1 MLCGHYSTASP
12 CHAAI
17 VAWRLRV
24 STELST
30 SEDSMAR
37 IRLSHR
43 GIKERLQDLLV
54 AKGREGSD
62 RRVEGYQPPE
72 ALCVAGRGRVF
83 LGLRLRSHGKPRA
96 LRCRDV
102 PTAVGVVYPPRKRGP
117 RAVGGPV
124 VREFTDSEA
133 TVM

>member
-1 MLCGHYSTASP
+1 
-12 CHAAI
+12 
-17 VAWRLRV
+17 
-24 STELST
+24 
-30 SEDSMAR
+30 MAR

-102 PTAVGVVYPPRKRGP
+102 PTAVGVIYPPRKRGP
-117 RAVGGPV
+117 RAGGGPAAG
-124 VREFTDSEA
+124 EFTDSEA
-133 TVM
+133 TVR